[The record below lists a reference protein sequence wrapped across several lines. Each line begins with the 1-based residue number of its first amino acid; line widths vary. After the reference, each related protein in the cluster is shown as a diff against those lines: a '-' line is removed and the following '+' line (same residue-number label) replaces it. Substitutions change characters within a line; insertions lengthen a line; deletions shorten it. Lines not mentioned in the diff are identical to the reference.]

1 MSWHYIEQ
9 GSGRPLVLLHGI
21 GMSSHAWK
29 KVIPLLARERRVLAF
44 DVAGFGR
51 TPRLPAWT
59 APSAANLATALG
71 QTLREIGVE
80 IPVDI
85 AGNSMGGYIA
95 LEAAKQG
102 LARSVVGLSP
112 GGLWTEGGL
121 APHISLSLKAARWG
135 AKTAPELLQR
145 ATSITPL
152 RWLTLAIPMSSQ
164 GWKIPKEDALACVAD
179 ISAATGFEET
189 FAHAGHF
196 ENGQNITVPITIA
209 FGSRDWLL
217 TKSAQQRDELP
228 SHTRWLKP
236 RGWGHVPMWDDP
248 EGVAKLILDGTR

>member
-1 MSWHYIEQ
+1 MAWHYIEQ

-21 GMSSHAWK
+21 GMSAAAWK
-29 KVIPLLARERRVLAF
+29 TVIPLLARERRVLAF

-51 TPRLPAWT
+51 SPRLPAWVRPT
-59 APSAANLATALG
+59 AANLATALG
-71 QTLREIGVE
+71 ENLQEIGVDT
-80 IPVDI
+80 PVDI

-112 GGLWTEGGL
+112 GGLWAEGGL
-121 APHISLSLKAARWG
+121 APHISFSLKAARWG
-135 AKTAPELLQR
+135 AKTAPELIQR
-145 ATSITPL
+145 AAGITPL
-152 RWLTLAIPMSSQ
+152 RWLTLAIPVSSQ
-164 GWKIPKEDALACVAD
+164 GWKIPKEDALACIAD

-189 FAHAGHF
+189 FANAGRF
-196 ENGQNITVPITIA
+196 ENGHSIKVPLTIA
-209 FGSRDWLL
+209 FGARDWLL

-228 SHTRWLKP
+228 AHTRWLKP

>member
-1 MSWHYIEQ
+1 MPWHYIEQ

-21 GMSSHAWK
+21 GMSSQAWK
-29 KVIPLLARERRVLAF
+29 QVIPLLARERRVLAF

-51 TPRLPAWT
+51 TPRLPAWIPPT
-59 APSAANLATALG
+59 AANLATALG
-71 QTLREIGVE
+71 QTLQEIGVDT
-80 IPVDI
+80 PVDI

-112 GGLWTEGGL
+112 GGLWAEGGL

-135 AKTAPELLQR
+135 AKSQPELALR
-145 ATSITPL
+145 AMGITPL
-152 RWLTLAIPMSSQ
+152 RLLALAIPVSSR
-164 GWKIPKEDALACVAD
+164 GWKIPLADAQACIAD

-189 FAHAGHF
+189 FAHAGRF
-196 ENGQNITVPITIA
+196 ENGHGITVPVTVA

-217 TKSAQQRDELP
+217 TRSAQQRSELP
-228 SHTRWLKP
+228 AHTRWLKP

-248 EGVAKLILDGTR
+248 EGVTKLILEGTR

>member
-1 MSWHYIEQ
+1 MTWHYIEQ

-21 GMSSHAWK
+21 GGSAGMWK
-29 KVIPLLARERRVLAF
+29 TVIPLLARERRVLAF

-59 APSAANLATALG
+59 APTAANLATALG
-71 QTLREIGVE
+71 KTLSDIGVE
-80 IPVDI
+80 LPVDI

-112 GGLWTEGGL
+112 AGLWDEGGL
-121 APHISLSLKAARWG
+121 GPHISATLKLARWS
-135 AKTAPELLQR
+135 AKHLPGVAQR
-145 ATSITPL
+145 AMTVAPL
-152 RWLTLAIPMSSQ
+152 RALTLAIPVSVGS
-164 GWKIPKEDALACVAD
+164 WKMPVAD
-179 ISAATGFEET
+179 AQECTADLAAATGFEET
-189 FAHAGHF
+189 FHNAGRF
-196 ENGQNITVPITIA
+196 TGGRGISAPLTIA

-217 TKSAQQRDELP
+217 TKSAQRRDELP
-228 SHTRWLKP
+228 AQTKWLKP

-248 EGVAKLILDGTR
+248 EGVAKLILEGTR